1 MRLWQKTFIYQ
12 LFVPVNYAA
21 LRKVVGRHFDVDLV
35 AGENTDSEFSEFTR
49 RVSDDFV
56 AIVEQDPEHGIRQ
69 NLSDFAAEFDRFFL
83 RHGNPF
89 RR

>member
-1 MRLWQKTFIYQ
+1 MRHWQKTFIYQ

-21 LRKVVGRHFDVDLV
+21 FRKIVGRHFHVDFV
-35 AGENTDSEFSEFTR
+35 AGENTDSEFSKFTR

-56 AIVEQDPEHGIRQ
+56 AIVEQDPEHGVRQ
-69 NLSDFAAEFDRFFL
+69 NLGYFAAELDRFFL